1 MSCMCVCVCSML
13 FVCLFVFCLIVCFN
27 FHFIV
32 VERENMM
39 LGGEGNGEEL
49 GRVGGGER
57 IRSKYTVCRMLLN

>member
-1 MSCMCVCVCSML
+1 ML
-13 FVCLFVFCLIVCFN
+13 FVCLFVFCLTGIFVCFH
-27 FHFIV
+27 FHCIV

-57 IRSKYTVCRMLLN
+57 I